1 MEGQLDGR
9 AVARALRGLT
19 DAVPA
24 SGDLPAVLQQVVDT
38 ARTVLT
44 ADGVGLMLVGED
56 DRPRTAV
63 STDAVGELLE
73 KVQED
78 FEEGPCLAA
87 FDRGEP
93 VAVTDLGADSRW
105 VRLAAVVNQV
115 GIRAVA
121 SVPIR
126 LAGVVVGSLNAYAT
140 RPRTWSPEELGGL
153 EAFAELIAGVVHGGV
168 RLEASEAEV
177 GQLRQALRSRVLIEQ
192 AKGVLVAREGLD
204 PEAAFQRL
212 RRQARG
218 TARPL
223 ADVAGEVVTQA
234 RLGGPDARARAAA
247 AGSTR
252 RLAELEQVAAGFA
265 AARTA
270 TTVARLVV
278 DRGLRAL
285 DAQACVV
292 GLVTADGETLELLA
306 WAGYPVQ
313 AVTPWRRIPMHSP
326 TPLTEAARNGSSIWL
341 PNLEE
346 MTARYPTVP
355 TMGEYHSHVAIGLV
369 VEGRPAGALGISF
382 AQARDFGELDRR
394 FIQAL
399 ASHCAQAL
407 ERVELASQARVARTR
422 LAAAH
427 ARAITAERAA
437 LTAQANALR
446 AREQSSFLAEVSAM
460 LAKATDLPAVLE
472 QMAWLAVPRLGDW
485 CQIRLDHPDGR
496 PRHHTIA
503 HSNPADAPILAKLSD
518 RGPID
523 LAGDHPAAGAG
534 QPGQALLLERPTP
547 ADLGRRARDANHLKL
562 LSALD
567 IGSALVAPLPGRTR
581 ILGSITFG
589 SHQPGRYTEADLTLA
604 ENLARRT
611 ANAVEHADRSRR
623 IAPPASA
630 G

>member
-1 MEGQLDGR
+1 MEQQLDGR
-9 AVARALRGLT
+9 AVARALRGLA

-24 SGDLPAVLQQVVDT
+24 PGDLPAVLQQAVDT
-38 ARTVLT
+38 ARTVLA
-44 ADGVGLMLVGED
+44 ADGVGLMLVAED

-63 STDAVGELLE
+63 STDAVAELLE

-78 FEEGPCLAA
+78 FDEGPCLAA
-87 FDRGEP
+87 FARGEP
-93 VAVTDLGADSRW
+93 IAVTDLGADPRW
-105 VRLAAVVNQV
+105 VRLAAVVTQV
-115 GIRAVA
+115 SIRAVA
-121 SVPIR
+121 SVPVR
-126 LAGVVVGSLNAYAT
+126 LAGVVVGSLNAYAS
-140 RPRTWSPEELGGL
+140 RPRTWTPEELGGL
-153 EAFAELIAGVVHGGV
+153 EAFAELIAGVVQGGV
-168 RLEASEAEV
+168 RLEASQTEV
-177 GQLRQALRSRVLIEQ
+177 GQLRQALTSRILIEQ

-218 TARPL
+218 TARPMD
-223 ADVAGEVVTQA
+223 DVAGEVIAQA
-234 RLGGPDARARAAA
+234 RLGGPESRVRAAA

-252 RLAELEQVAAGFA
+252 RLAELEQMAAGLA
-265 AARTA
+265 AARTS
-270 TTVARLVV
+270 TTVARLVA

-292 GLVTADGETLELLA
+292 GLVTPDGETLELLA

-313 AVTPWRRIPMHSP
+313 AVTPWRRIPMRAS
-326 TPLTEAARNGSSIWL
+326 TPLTEAARDGASIWL
-341 PNLEE
+341 PSLEE
-346 MTARYPTVP
+346 LRARYPTVP
-355 TMGEYHSHVAIGLV
+355 AMDDYQARAAIGLV

-437 LTAQANALR
+437 LTAQANAVR

-460 LAKATDLPAVLE
+460 LAGATDIAAVLE

-485 CQIRLDHPDGR
+485 CQVRLDHPDGR

-503 HSNPADAPILAKLSD
+503 HSDPADSPVLARLSGL
-518 RGPID
+518 GPID
-523 LAGDHPAAGAG
+523 LAGAPAAGAAP
-534 QPGQALLLERPTP
+534 PGRALLLEQPTP
-547 ADLGRRARDANHLKL
+547 ADLGRLARDADHLEL
-562 LSALD
+562 LTALD

-581 ILGSITFG
+581 VLGSITFA
-589 SHQPGRYTEADLTLA
+589 SHQPGRYTQADLTLA

-611 ANAVEHADRSRR
+611 ANAVEHADRARP